1 MAVTEPLC
9 SPRPLITV
17 IRSSEAG
24 AEKRVRWRER
34 GSGEEEGE
42 GEGQRER
49 EREKGR
55 EMERGREEKR
65 EKERQQKQTQ
75 SIPHVLKRA
84 AFYSLYINKPKDTHT
99 CSKDTQK
106 PVDTP

>member
-1 MAVTEPLC
+1 MCVCLCVCARVCVSSQADHLRHQSDGECSMAVTEPLC

-24 AEKRVRWRER
+24 AEKRGRGTERGRER

-49 EREKGR
+49 EKGR
-55 EMERGREEKR
+55 GRKGEDVGVGVEVRG
-65 EKERQQKQTQ
+65 
-75 SIPHVLKRA
+75 
-84 AFYSLYINKPKDTHT
+84 
-99 CSKDTQK
+99 
-106 PVDTP
+106 TPSHHA